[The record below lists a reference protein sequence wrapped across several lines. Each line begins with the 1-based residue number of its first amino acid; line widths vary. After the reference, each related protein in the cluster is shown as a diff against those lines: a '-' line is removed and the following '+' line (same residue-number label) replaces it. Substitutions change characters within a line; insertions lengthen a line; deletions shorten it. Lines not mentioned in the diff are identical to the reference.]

1 MSCSRFLFLRTV
13 GHDLIQDDVAKMCRY
28 TGKHISWDSK
38 KAKSRSVG
46 YSPHHIPDL
55 TLLHGAPDKSHILID
70 VVGPSVV
77 TDNIIDASSAMPRVA
92 AAAAES
98 AKFDMFGDVRPH
110 TVLPFAVEDGGA
122 LGIEALKFFHQCKD
136 ACGNG
141 LNTQDS
147 DVQTWS
153 ARGFSNF
160 FFQSL
165 SVSNYRG
172 ISHLLSIVG
181 DTIRCSHL

>member
-1 MSCSRFLFLRTV
+1 M
-13 GHDLIQDDVAKMCRY
+13 
-28 TGKHISWDSK
+28 
-38 KAKSRSVG
+38 
-46 YSPHHIPDL
+46 
-55 TLLHGAPDKSHILID
+55 
-70 VVGPSVV
+70 V
-77 TDNIIDASSAMPRVA
+77 THNIIDASSAMPRVA

-141 LNTQDS
+141 LNTLS
-147 DVQTWS
+147 TPKTSARLQTWS

-160 FFQSL
+160 FFKSL

-172 ISHLLSIVG
+172 LPHLLSIVCE
-181 DTIRCSHL
+181 TIRCSHL

>member
-1 MSCSRFLFLRTV
+1 M
-13 GHDLIQDDVAKMCRY
+13 
-28 TGKHISWDSK
+28 

-77 TDNIIDASSAMPRVA
+77 TDNIIDASSAMPRAA

-147 DVQTWS
+147 NGLQWTSKRGLRGAFLTSSSSLYLFPTTGGFRTCFRSLVTQS
-153 ARGFSNF
+153 AAATSRPRPRPTLALCALPPCA
-160 FFQSL
+160 L
-165 SVSNYRG
+165 SKVLFLSE
-172 ISHLLSIVG
+172 LL
-181 DTIRCSHL
+181 